1 MVSFDLTY
9 EAFFLCFHVHSIQE
23 KKLKCVK
30 VQCRSSLY
38 LCLFKIPLRF
48 VCISILPSVG
58 HRYFLMMLLP
68 FLFFLI
74 LQEKE
79 KERERDR
86 ESAHTQ
92 TTIKR

>member
-1 MVSFDLTY
+1 VLVQDSTSFCLHFY
-9 EAFFLCFHVHSIQE
+9 IAFRWAPIFFDDVVAFS
-23 KKLKCVK
+23 
-30 VQCRSSLY
+30 
-38 LCLFKIPLRF
+38 
-48 VCISILPSVG
+48 
-58 HRYFLMMLLP
+58 
-68 FLFFLI
+68 FFLI